1 MKSRKNKKVLG
12 GVSFITTV
20 FNEQDSICGFL
31 ESLLCQDVLPSEIV
45 VVDGGSTDRTFEA
58 AAGFFKEKA
67 KDMDL
72 TIESILSGNIKHV
85 SKTGPGKKTSAIKVK
100 LIKKAGANIP
110 AGRNTAIENSSG
122 EVICV
127 SDAGCLLDENWV
139 EQISGYHREDPAD
152 IIGGM
157 NYPLC
162 KNFLQKCLAACIMP
176 AAGEVDPENYM
187 PSSRNL
193 SFKRK
198 AWAEA
203 GGYPEYMDHGEDMK
217 FNFKLR
223 DKGNIIRF
231 NPGAIVHWE
240 MREGF
245 VQIFKQ
251 FFRYAKGD
259 AVGRMYPFRHLIRFA
274 SILIFSAIIFAALY
288 FNLWILAVLIPLFA
302 IYVFKSYRRLAGSRR
317 EAESCRFHGFGRI
330 SSIIFIPLLLIYIDL
345 AKICGYIFGLS
356 KRIIIN

>member
-1 MKSRKNKKVLG
+1 MKGRKNKKVLEN
-12 GVSFITTV
+12 VSFITTI
-20 FNEQDSICGFL
+20 FNEQDSIGGFL

-45 VVDGGSTDRTFEA
+45 VVDGGSTDGTFEA

-67 KDMDL
+67 RDMDL
-72 TIESILSGNIKHV
+72 VVESILNGNIEQR
-85 SKTGPGKKTSAIKVK
+85 SKNGQGGKASAIRVK
-100 LIKKAGANIP
+100 LIQKAGANIP
-110 AGRNTAIENSSG
+110 SGRNMAIKNSSG
-122 EVICV
+122 EIICV
-127 SDAGCLLDENWV
+127 SDAGCLLDKNWL
-139 EQISGYHREDPAD
+139 EQISGYYREDPAD

-162 KNFLQKCLAACIMP
+162 RDFLQKCLATCIMP
-176 AAGEVDPENYM
+176 AAREVDRENYM

-198 AWAEA
+198 AWSGV

-217 FNFKLR
+217 FNFKLK
-223 DKGNIIRF
+223 DKGNIIKF
-231 NPGAIVHWE
+231 NPGAIVYWE
-240 MREGF
+240 MREGP
-245 VQIFKQ
+245 VRIFKQ

-259 AVGRMYPFRHLIRFA
+259 AIGRMYFFRHLIRFA
-274 SILIFSAIIFAALY
+274 SVFISIAIIFASLY
-288 FNLWILAVLIPLFA
+288 FSPWILAVFIPLLA
-302 IYVFKSYRRLAGSRR
+302 VYVFKPYRRLSGSYR
-317 EAESCRFHGFGRI
+317 ETESCRFHGFGRI